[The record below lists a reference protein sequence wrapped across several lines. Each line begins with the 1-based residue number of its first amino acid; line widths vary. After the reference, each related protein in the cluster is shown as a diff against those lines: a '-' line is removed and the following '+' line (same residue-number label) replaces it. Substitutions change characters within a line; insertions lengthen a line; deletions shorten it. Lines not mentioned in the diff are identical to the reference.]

1 MRNEKRFYPLF
12 PNRSRTRR
20 VNYLEKKA
28 MEGWLFTGF
37 SNFGWKFRRIPPQ
50 KIRFS
55 IVYFSGISWFDVAVT
70 PELME
75 LMDFCTHN
83 GWEFVD
89 YTENTVVF
97 RNDRENPVPIQ
108 TEPLVELENI
118 HKIATVQNRKELFYA
133 LPMLLLWSF
142 LSVAMYFKS
151 PISFLTNSAI
161 LICAG
166 LGPVVI
172 LARLVH
178 ITEHALWYRRAKRYV
193 ITNHTLPDDWHK
205 APISKSIGVV
215 CALAVG
221 AAILRYTNGNILLIF
236 TMCFLLFLV
245 AYVAAMMPT
254 FNWIKTHFYD
264 RKMTKLLVCVCC
276 LVVAF
281 TGIYLIE
288 MGLSRFG
295 IDLDAYAPQGSA
307 WARYEEVPP
316 VSAEEYYG
324 QGTTTTSYR
333 SQVNESVF
341 LAEYRAWNYSK
352 NGKDSLD
359 LDYTVLEVKWDAL
372 YGICLKEYLDSEMF
386 PVDAAHW
393 GAEEAYRYGTQEE
406 PKTVWLLGY
415 EDRIVEFYAE
425 AEPTPEQ
432 MALVGS
438 NLGNEQKFEKH
449 KNK

>member
-12 PNRSRTRR
+12 SNRSRTGL

-55 IVYFSGISWFDVAVT
+55 IVYFAGISWFDAAVT

-75 LMDFCTHN
+75 LRDFCAHN
-83 GWEFVD
+83 GWEYVD
-89 YTENTVVF
+89 YTESIVVF
-97 RNDRENPVPIQ
+97 RNDLEDPVPIQ

-118 HKIATVQNRKELFYA
+118 HKIATAQNRKELFYT
-133 LPMLLLWSF
+133 LPVPLFWML

-166 LGPVVI
+166 LSPVII

-178 ITEHALWYRRAKRYV
+178 MTEHALWYRRAKRYA
-193 ITNHTLPDDWHK
+193 ITNHTLLEDWHK
-205 APISKSIGVV
+205 APISKAIGVV
-215 CALAVG
+215 CALAVC
-221 AAILRYTNGNILLIF
+221 AALLRHINGKILLIF
-236 TMCFLLFLV
+236 AMYFLLLLV
-245 AYVAAMMPT
+245 VCVAVMMPI
-254 FNWIKTHFYD
+254 FDWIKNRFYD
-264 RKMTKLLVCVCC
+264 RKTTKLLVCVCC
-276 LVVAF
+276 VVVVFA
-281 TGIYLIE
+281 GIYLIE
-288 MGLSRFG
+288 MGLSRFD
-295 IDLDAYAPQGSA
+295 IDLDVYAPQGSA
-307 WARYEEVPP
+307 WAQYEEVPP
-316 VSAEEYYG
+316 ISAEEFYG
-324 QGTTTTSYR
+324 QGTKTTSYR

-372 YGICLKEYLDSEMF
+372 YSICLKEYLDSEMF

-406 PKTVWLLGY
+406 PKTVWLLCY

-438 NLGNEQKFEKH
+438 NLGNEQKFENN